1 MVREKLEL
9 EIIIEVRT
17 EELEKPWL
25 EILKSLQK
33 LEKIKLKKLRELHK
47 VRVEIESIERL
58 DIEGIVQEFHELAN
72 YQILF

>member
-58 DIEGIVQEFHELAN
+58 ETKGIVQEFHELAN

>member
-58 DIEGIVQEFHELAN
+58 DIKRIVQEFHELAN

>member
-1 MVREKLEL
+1 MVRKKLEL

-25 EILKSLQK
+25 EIL
-33 LEKIKLKKLRELHK
+33 IKLRELHK

-58 DIEGIVQEFHELAN
+58 EIKGIVQEFHELAN